1 MTATIA
7 RPRPGR
13 QEDERDGFG
22 RMLRAE
28 WTKFRTV
35 RGWVIAVVIAAVL
48 MDLVGLFAGG
58 QSNISCNNGR
68 GQVLHGAACIPPV
81 PLGPGGEPVTDSFY
95 FVRQPLTGNGSIAV
109 RVASLTGR
117 YGGGFGP
124 ANPASGSSRP
134 DAVAGSQI
142 GVQPWSKA
150 GIIIKQGTRQGSPY
164 AAMMVTGG
172 HGVRMQ
178 YNFTGD
184 IAGLPGAVSARSP
197 RWLRL
202 TRSGDTITGYDSA
215 DGTHWDEVGAAT
227 LAGLPAT
234 AQIGLFATSPAYI
247 KLSQFFGGTTG
258 QIGPSLATGV
268 FDHVA
273 LSGGRRVTGEWS
285 GKGKWAGGG
294 TWSGDNVGNQG
305 AFGPLTGQV
314 ETFRQA
320 GGRFTVTGSGDIA
333 PQVPGGGGGPGSTI
347 EDHLMGAFAALIVM
361 VVVGAMFMTA
371 EYRRGLIRATL
382 AATPRRSL
390 VLVAKA
396 IVIAAVTFA
405 AGLAAA
411 VIAVVVGVRLSRD
424 QGTYVFPVSW
434 LTWVQ
439 VVAGTAAL
447 LAVAAVLG
455 LALGTMLRRSAAAV
469 AAAIVLTVVPFLL
482 GVAQLLPVGAAE
494 WVLRV
499 TPAAAFAI
507 QQSVPAYPQVVASYT
522 PPVYFPLSP
531 WAGFGVLCGYTA
543 LALGL
548 AAFVLRRRD
557 A

>member
-7 RPRPGR
+7 RSRPGR
-13 QEDERDGFG
+13 REDERDGFG
-22 RMLRAE
+22 PILRAE

-58 QSNISCNNGR
+58 QSNISCDNGG
-68 GQVLHGAACIPPV
+68 GQVLHGAACIPAV

-95 FVRQPLTGNGSIAV
+95 FVRQPLTGNGSITV
-109 RVASLTGR
+109 RVTSLTGR

-124 ANPASGSSRP
+124 ANPASGSANP
-134 DAVAGSQI
+134 EGVAGSHI
-142 GVQPWSKA
+142 GTQPWSKA
-150 GIIIKQGTRQGSPY
+150 GIIIKQGTGQGSPY
-164 AAMMVTGG
+164 AAMMVTGA

-178 YNFTGD
+178 YDFSHD
-184 IAGLPGAVSARSP
+184 IAGLPGAVSARAP

-215 DGTHWDEVGAAT
+215 DGTHWKEVGAAT
-227 LAGLPAT
+227 LTGLPAT
-234 AQIGLFATSPAYI
+234 VQIGLFATSPAYQS
-247 KLSQFFGGTTG
+247 LSQFFGGTTG
-258 QIGPSLATGV
+258 QIGPSLATGT
-268 FDHVA
+268 FDHVR
-273 LSGGRRVTGEWS
+273 LHGQRVTGD
-285 GKGKWAGGG
+285 GKVGG

-305 AFGPLTGQV
+305 AFGPQTGQV

-320 GGRFTVTGSGDIA
+320 GRRITVTGSGDIA
-333 PQVPGGGGGPGSTI
+333 PQVPGGGGGPDSTI

-361 VVVGAMFMTA
+361 VVVGAMLMTA

-382 AATPRRSL
+382 AATPRRGR
-390 VLVAKA
+390 VLAAKA
-396 IVIAAVTFA
+396 VVIAAVMFT

-411 VIAVVVGVRLSRD
+411 VVAVVVGVRLSHD
-424 QGTYVFPVSW
+424 QGTYVYPVSW
-434 LTWVQ
+434 LTWVR

-469 AAAIVLTVVPFLL
+469 TAATVVTVVPFLL
-482 GVAQLLPVGAAE
+482 GVAQLLPVAAAE

-507 QQSVPAYPQVVASYT
+507 QQSVPAYPQVTANYT
-522 PPVYFPLSP
+522 PPIYFPLSP

-543 LALGL
+543 LALSL
-548 AAFVLRRRD
+548 AAVLLCRRD